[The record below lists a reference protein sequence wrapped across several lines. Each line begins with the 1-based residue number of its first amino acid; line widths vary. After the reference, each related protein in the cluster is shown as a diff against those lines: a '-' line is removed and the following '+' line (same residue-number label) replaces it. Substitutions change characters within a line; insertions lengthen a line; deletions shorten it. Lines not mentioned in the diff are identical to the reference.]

1 MMGDEASSV
10 TGSYYAMISPLS
22 FPPPVADFVPCNLH
36 PLLPFMSPSQ
46 YSSRDGEPL
55 QGV

>member
-1 MMGDEASSV
+1 MGDEASNL
-10 TGSYYAMISPLS
+10 TGSYYAAISQHFL
-22 FPPPVADFVPCNLH
+22 PPPVKILYLVTFTH
-36 PLLPFMSPSQ
+36 SSSQ